1 MKYHEI
7 WVTIATPDLAA
18 LVDFYQNLLQ
28 QSPQVYLP
36 KKYAEFQLS
45 GLKLGIF
52 CPKAS
57 YQAEFAQNQSGAMSL
72 CLEVENLE
80 TAIATLTH
88 LGYPPPGNIETASH
102 GREIYGY
109 DPAGNRLI
117 LHQSSSNDL
126 E

>member
-57 YQAEFAQNQSGAMSL
+57 HQAEFAQNQSGAMSL

-80 TAIATLTH
+80 TAIATLTQ

-117 LHQSSSNDL
+117 LHQSSVNNL